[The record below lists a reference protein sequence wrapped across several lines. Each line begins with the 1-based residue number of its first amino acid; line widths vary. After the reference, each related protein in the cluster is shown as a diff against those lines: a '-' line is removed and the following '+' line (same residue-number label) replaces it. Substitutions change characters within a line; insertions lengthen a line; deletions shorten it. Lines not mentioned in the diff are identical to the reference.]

1 MKSAIFLFIL
11 GLSSTGFAQEVQK
24 TDNNRIEFVGGARS
38 SISHMTLDPGAEDT
52 VSRRKTT
59 GGYALIDLGFKINPN
74 AVTEILGMVRIRN
87 GFGGFWGS
95 DVSFDVRQLY
105 VRGVA
110 GRVLRYQLGNI
121 DYKLT
126 PYTFYN
132 NDLDL
137 QMNSTGILKIK
148 EDVLKYESFY
158 TDKNTWRQ
166 QGAAVDFGL
175 KFPKIIQEIKFNGFV
190 TRLNPQN
197 LSTILERLYGG
208 GNAIITQSNYLKIGL
223 NHVSIF
229 DLKETAVDVPAY
241 RNNVSTLSLQSTVD
255 KEKWTLKFNGETG
268 FSTSGLAADTNALS
282 DYFINGNLS
291 FNWKPA
297 RFTATLGYLDNGADF
312 RSFGAQSKRINYNQT
327 NSFFDRYTNEQVAR
341 STSVYDLYNDQN
353 YYNSSISAG
362 IAAFNPSI
370 NNVLP
375 FGIAT
380 FNRRGIYSS
389 IAWKDKK
396 ERIRLEATYYRLSE
410 VRGQGTTTLKK
421 FDFLKSSV
429 NLDLGKLL
437 DWKKRQAISIGYA
450 YQATNRAASPFGA
463 ISLTTNAIQVGGEF
477 EFVDDLSFVANYSY
491 FMSKGNELL
500 PVRDDDDVI
509 INFSEYSVNANESYY
524 AAGLKFDFSE
534 KVNLSAFYE
543 RTTNNDSEINPYSMN
558 QVMLLYVMKF

>member
-1 MKSAIFLFIL
+1 MKSVLLIFTL
-11 GLSSTGFAQEVQK
+11 GLGITGFAQELQK
-24 TDNNRIEFVGGARS
+24 IQFVGGARS
-38 SISHMTLDPGAEDT
+38 SISHMTLDPGAEDSI
-52 VSRRKTT
+52 SRRKTT

-95 DVSFDVRQLY
+95 DVTFDVRQLY

-137 QMNSTGILKIK
+137 QMNSTGILKLK
-148 EDVLKYESFY
+148 EDIFNYETFY
-158 TDKNTWRQ
+158 NDKNTWRQ
-166 QGAAVDFGL
+166 QGAAIDFGL
-175 KFPKIIQEIKFNGFV
+175 SFPKVIKEVKFNGFV

-208 GNAIITQSNYLKIGL
+208 GNAVITQSKYLKIGF

-241 RNNVSTLSLQSTVD
+241 RNNVSTLTLQSTFE
-255 KEKWTLKFNGETG
+255 KEKWKLKFNGETG
-268 FSTSGLAADTNALS
+268 FSTSGLADDTNALS
-282 DYFINGNLS
+282 DYFINGSLS
-291 FNWKPA
+291 FDWKPLG
-297 RFTATLGYLDNGADF
+297 FNATIGYMDNGADF
-312 RSFGAQSKRINYNQT
+312 RSYGAQSKRINYDQT
-327 NSFFDRYTNEQVAR
+327 NSFFDRYTNDQVLR
-341 STSVYDLYNDQN
+341 TTSMYDLYNDQN
-353 YYNSSISAG
+353 YYNASITTG
-362 IAAFNPSI
+362 IAAFNPAI

-389 IAWKDKK
+389 LAWTDKK
-396 ERIRLEATYYRLSE
+396 GRVDANVTYYRLSE

-421 FDFLKSSV
+421 FDFVKSKV
-429 NLDLGKLL
+429 NLNVGKML
-437 DWKKRQAISIGYA
+437 DWKKRQVVSLGYS

-463 ISLTTNAIQVGGEF
+463 ISLTTNALQIGGEF
-477 EFVDDLSFVANYSY
+477 EIVEDLSIVANYSY

-509 INFSEYSVNANESYY
+509 VNFSDYSINASESYY

-543 RTTNNDSEINPYSMN
+543 RNTNNDSDINPYSMN